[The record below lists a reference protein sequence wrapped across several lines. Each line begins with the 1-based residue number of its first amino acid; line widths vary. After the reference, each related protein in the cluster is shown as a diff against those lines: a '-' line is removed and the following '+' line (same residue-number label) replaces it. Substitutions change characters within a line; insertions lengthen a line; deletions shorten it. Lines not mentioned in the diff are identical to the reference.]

1 MYFMVKEIL
10 LGIYYYS
17 HLDKSFM
24 TVLLVIRGRD
34 SSHNMG
40 MADCF
45 KISFRPQVLML
56 LAHLPVIRIFHELNE

>member
-1 MYFMVKEIL
+1 MYFMVKKIL
-10 LGIYYYS
+10 LGIYS

>member
-1 MYFMVKEIL
+1 MVKKIL
-10 LGIYYYS
+10 LGIYS

>member
-1 MYFMVKEIL
+1 MVKEIL

>member
-1 MYFMVKEIL
+1 MVKKIL
-10 LGIYYYS
+10 LGIYS

-56 LAHLPVIRIFHELNE
+56 LAHLPVTRIFHELNE

>member
-40 MADCF
+40 TADCF